1 MFCATLP
8 CCAVVPVQT
17 LAYNAGLYGRAQAL
31 RKAGQAPKVL
41 GIADDLPDRFA
52 FHQLEQLAGMA
63 RKVRGGTWH
72 WHAEVEGRYMVLP
85 TKALCRMGSSDS
97 GTSADGTCSHVSSRM
112 AATAA
117 VYDGKDT
124 IYA

>member
-1 MFCATLP
+1 MGSIYTTCATLP
-8 CCAVVPVQT
+8 CCPVKLAQT

-63 RKVRGGTWH
+63 RKVRGGAGALAHRGAGALQGIGMQRLRGGTGH
-72 WHAEVEGRYMVLP
+72 WHAEVEGRYMALP
-85 TKALCRMGSSDS
+85 TKVL
-97 GTSADGTCSHVSSRM
+97 
-112 AATAA
+112 
-117 VYDGKDT
+117 
-124 IYA
+124 